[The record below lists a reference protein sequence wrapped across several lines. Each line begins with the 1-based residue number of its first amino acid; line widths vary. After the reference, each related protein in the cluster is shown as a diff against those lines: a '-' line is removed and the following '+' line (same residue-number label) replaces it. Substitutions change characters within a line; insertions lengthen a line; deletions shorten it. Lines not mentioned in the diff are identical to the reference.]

1 MFKNEG
7 GKIVESTSK
16 VGKTY
21 TLKDKLKAM
30 GPGIII
36 VGSFLGPGTVTTATR
51 TGATFGYALLWTV
64 LFSVIATIALQEMSA
79 RLGIITQK
87 SLAEHITD
95 IFEESPGLK
104 LISIIFVGGAITLG
118 GIAYMSGDLIGTSL
132 GISNLTGVPTR
143 IVAPLM
149 GIVILVILNVGNTK
163 WIEKILSVLVA
174 TMVTIFLIT
183 MIIVKPDMGELMR
196 GLVPSVPNGA
206 LMNCVALIGTTIVP
220 YNLFIHCT
228 NAQER
233 WNKPEDI
240 ELSKWDTTVSILI
253 GGLITASVMIT
264 AATVMR
270 GMTVNSAADM
280 AVQLEPTLGAF
291 SNIFMSVGLFAAGF
305 SSAIITP
312 LGVSYVLGGLLGW
325 KLDKSDKRFF
335 YTNIAIL
342 VLGIFGSATGFNP
355 LTIII
360 MAQALNGI
368 FLPVIVVF
376 LVFITSSTKVLGKY
390 SNKPFAKFVGI
401 AISIITIIIGGSSVI
416 SVFQSLF

>member
-1 MFKNEG
+1 MENIQASATTK
-7 GKIVESTSK
+7 K
-16 VGKTY
+16 Y
-21 TLKDKLKAM
+21 TVKDKLKAM

-64 LFSVIATIALQEMSA
+64 LFSVIATIVLQEMSA
-79 RLGIITQK
+79 RLGIISQK
-87 SLAEHITD
+87 GLAEHITEVFD
-95 IFEESPGLK
+95 DRPLLK
-104 LISIIFVGGAITLG
+104 KIAIVFVGGAITLG
-118 GIAYMSGDLIGTSL
+118 GIAYMSGDLLGTSL
-132 GISNLTGVPTR
+132 GISNLSGIPSR
-143 IVAPLM
+143 IVAPVI
-149 GIVILVILNVGNTK
+149 GIIILTILNVGTVK
-163 WIEKILSVLVA
+163 WLEKILGVLVA
-174 TMVTIFLIT
+174 TMVTVFLIT
-183 MIIVKPDMGELMR
+183 MVIVKPDMGALAT
-196 GLVPSVPNGA
+196 GLVPTVPKGA

-228 NAQER
+228 NAKDR
-233 WNKPEDI
+233 WNNPDDLV
-240 ELSKWDTTVSILI
+240 LSKWDTTISILI

-264 AATVMR
+264 AATVMK

-280 AVQLEPTLGAF
+280 AVQLQPTLGAF
-291 SNIFMSVGLFAAGF
+291 SNVFMSVGLFAAGF

-335 YTNIAIL
+335 YTNVGIL
-342 VLGIFGSATGFNP
+342 LLGIFGSATGFNP

-376 LVFITSSTKVLGKY
+376 LVLITSMSKVLGQYANSKTA
-390 SNKPFAKFVGI
+390 NIVGI
-401 AISIITIIIGGSSVI
+401 AISLITIIIGGSSVV
-416 SVFQSLF
+416 SVFESFF

>member
-1 MFKNEG
+1 MEN
-7 GKIVESTSK
+7 IQASVSTK
-16 VGKTY
+16 KY
-21 TLKDKLKAM
+21 TFKDKLKAM

-51 TGATFGYALLWTV
+51 TGATFGYGLLWTV
-64 LFSVIATIALQEMSA
+64 VFSVIATIVLQEMSS
-79 RLGIITQK
+79 RLGIISQK
-87 SLAEHITD
+87 GLAEHITE
-95 IFEESPGLK
+95 IFEGNKILK
-104 LISIIFVGGAITLG
+104 SIAIWFVGGAITLG
-118 GIAYMSGDLIGTSL
+118 GIAYMSGDLLGTSL
-132 GISNLTGVPTR
+132 GISNLTGLPSR
-143 IVAPLM
+143 IVAPM
-149 GIVILVILNVGNTK
+149 IGIVILIILNVGTVK
-163 WIEKILSVLVA
+163 WLEKILGVLVVA
-174 TMVTIFLIT
+174 MVTVFLIT
-183 MIIVKPDMGELMR
+183 MAIVKPDMAAMAA
-196 GLVPSVPNGA
+196 GLVPRVPEGA

-228 NAQER
+228 NAKDR
-233 WNKPEDI
+233 WNSPDDLV
-240 ELSKWDTTVSILI
+240 LSKWDTSVSILI

-291 SNIFMSVGLFAAGF
+291 SNIFMSVGLFSAGF

-342 VLGIFGSATGFNP
+342 LLGIFGSATGFNP

-376 LVFITSSTKVLGKY
+376 LVLITSMKKVLGNHANSTVSKV
-390 SNKPFAKFVGI
+390 VGI
-401 AISIITIIIGGSSVI
+401 VISAITIVIGASSVI
-416 SVFQSLF
+416 SVMKSLF

>member
-1 MFKNEG
+1 MESIAN
-7 GKIVESTSK
+7 VEK
-16 VGKTY
+16 KY
-21 TLKDKLKAM
+21 TLKEKIKAM

-36 VGSFLGPGTVTTATR
+36 VGSFLGPGTITTATR

-95 IFEESPGLK
+95 IFESKPMLK
-104 LISIIFVGGAITLG
+104 KISIIFVGGAITLG
-118 GIAYMSGDLIGTSL
+118 GIAYMSGDLLGTSL
-132 GISNLTGVPTR
+132 GISNLSGVPTR
-143 IVAPLM
+143 IIAPM
-149 GIVILVILNVGNTK
+149 IGVIILVVLNVGNVK
-163 WIEKILSVLVA
+163 WIEKILGVLVA

-183 MIIVKPDMGELMR
+183 MVIVKPDMGEMLK
-196 GLVPSVPNGA
+196 GLVPSVPKGG

-228 NAQER
+228 NAKER
-233 WNKPEDI
+233 WNKAEDI
-240 ELSKWDTTVSILI
+240 QLSKWDTTVSILI
-253 GGLITASVMIT
+253 GGCITASVMIT
-264 AATVMR
+264 AATVMK

-280 AVQLEPTLGAF
+280 AVQLQPTLGNF

-342 VLGIFGSATGFNP
+342 VLGILGSATGFNP

-376 LVFITSSTKVLGKY
+376 LVLITSTTKVLGDY
-390 SNKPFAKFVGI
+390 TNKPFTKIVGVGI
-401 AISIITIIIGGSSVI
+401 SAITIIIGGSSLI

>member
-1 MFKNEG
+1 MEN
-7 GKIVESTSK
+7 IQASASTK
-16 VGKTY
+16 KY
-21 TLKDKLKAM
+21 TVKDKLKAM

-64 LFSVIATIALQEMSA
+64 LFSVIATIVLQEMSA
-79 RLGIITQK
+79 RLGIVSQK
-87 SLAEHITD
+87 GLAEHITEV
-95 IFEESPGLK
+95 FEDRPLLK
-104 LISIIFVGGAITLG
+104 KIAIVFVGGAITLG
-118 GIAYMSGDLIGTSL
+118 GIAYMSGDLLGTSL
-132 GISNLTGVPTR
+132 GISNLSGIPSR
-143 IVAPLM
+143 IVAPVI
-149 GIVILVILNVGNTK
+149 GIIILTILNVGTVK
-163 WIEKILSVLVA
+163 WLEKILGVLVA
-174 TMVTIFLIT
+174 TMVTVFLIT
-183 MIIVKPDMGELMR
+183 MVIVKPDMGALAT
-196 GLVPSVPNGA
+196 GLVPTVPKGA

-228 NAQER
+228 NAKDR
-233 WNKPEDI
+233 WNNPDDLV
-240 ELSKWDTTVSILI
+240 LSKWDTTISILI

-264 AATVMR
+264 AATVMK

-280 AVQLEPTLGAF
+280 AVQLQPTLGAF
-291 SNIFMSVGLFAAGF
+291 SNVFMSVGLFAAGF

-335 YTNIAIL
+335 YTNVGIL
-342 VLGIFGSATGFNP
+342 LLGIFGSATGFNP

-376 LVFITSSTKVLGKY
+376 LVLITSMSKVLGQYANSKTA
-390 SNKPFAKFVGI
+390 NIVGI
-401 AISIITIIIGGSSVI
+401 AISLITIIIGGSSVV
-416 SVFQSLF
+416 SVFKSLF

>member
-1 MFKNEG
+1 MEN
-7 GKIVESTSK
+7 IQASASTK
-16 VGKTY
+16 KY
-21 TLKDKLKAM
+21 TVKDKLKAM

-64 LFSVIATIALQEMSA
+64 LFSVIATIVLQEMSA
-79 RLGIITQK
+79 RLGIVSQK
-87 SLAEHITD
+87 GLAEHITEVFD
-95 IFEESPGLK
+95 DRPLLK
-104 LISIIFVGGAITLG
+104 KIAIVFVGGAITLG
-118 GIAYMSGDLIGTSL
+118 GIAYMSGDLLGTSL
-132 GISNLTGVPTR
+132 GISNLSGIPSR
-143 IVAPLM
+143 IVAPVI
-149 GIVILVILNVGNTK
+149 GIIILTILNVGTVK
-163 WIEKILSVLVA
+163 WLEKILGVLVA
-174 TMVTIFLIT
+174 TMVTVFLIT
-183 MIIVKPDMGELMR
+183 MVIVKPDMGALAT
-196 GLVPSVPNGA
+196 GLVPTVPKGA

-228 NAQER
+228 NAKDR
-233 WNKPEDI
+233 WNNPDDLV
-240 ELSKWDTTVSILI
+240 LSKWDTTISILI

-264 AATVMR
+264 AATVMK

-280 AVQLEPTLGAF
+280 AVQLQPTLGAF
-291 SNIFMSVGLFAAGF
+291 SNVFMSLGLFAAGF

-335 YTNIAIL
+335 YTNVGIL
-342 VLGIFGSATGFNP
+342 LLGIFGSATGFNP

-376 LVFITSSTKVLGKY
+376 LVLITSMNKVLGQYANSKTA
-390 SNKPFAKFVGI
+390 NIVGI
-401 AISIITIIIGGSSVI
+401 AISLITIIIGGSSVV
-416 SVFQSLF
+416 SVFKSFF

>member
-1 MFKNEG
+1 MLDS
-7 GKIVESTSK
+7 VT
-16 VGKTY
+16 KTGNSY
-21 TLKDKLKAM
+21 TLKDKIKAM

-64 LFSVIATIALQEMSA
+64 VFSVIATIVLQEMSA

-95 IFEESPGLK
+95 IFETSPILK
-104 LISIIFVGGAITLG
+104 TVSIIFVGGAITLG
-118 GIAYMSGDLIGTSL
+118 GIAYMSGDLLGTSL
-132 GISNLTGVPTR
+132 GISNLSGIPTR
-143 IVAPLM
+143 IIAPAI
-149 GIVILVILNVGNTK
+149 GIIILVILNIGTVK
-163 WIEKILSVLVA
+163 WLEKILGVLVVA
-174 TMVTIFLIT
+174 MVTIFLFT
-183 MIIVKPDMGELMR
+183 MIIVKPDIAAMMS
-196 GLVPSVPNGA
+196 GLVPIVPEGA
-206 LMNCVALIGTTIVP
+206 MMNCVALIGTTIVP

-228 NAQER
+228 NAKDR
-233 WNKPEDI
+233 WHNPEDLV
-240 ELSKWDTTVSILI
+240 LSKWDTTFSILI
-253 GGLITASVMIT
+253 GGLITASVMVT
-264 AATVMR
+264 AATVMK

-280 AVQLEPTLGAF
+280 AIQLRPTLGSF
-291 SNIFMSVGLFAAGF
+291 SNIFMSLGLFAAGF

-335 YTNIAIL
+335 YTNIGIL
-342 VLGIFGSATGFNP
+342 VLGIIGSATGFNP

-376 LVFITSSTKVLGKY
+376 LVLITSTTKVLGKY
-390 SNKPFAKFVGI
+390 TNNMVNILVGI
-401 AISIITIIIGGSSVI
+401 AISGITLLIGGSSLI
-416 SVFQSLF
+416 SVFKSLF